1 MLGEEEVFSVEVV
14 AFKSVAN
21 VFSCFTSCVNE
32 LLNAMYVD
40 LEPEDVSQQYIDA
53 CVTGFLGVLAGTT
66 LFGFGMSISLC
77 YYNVYANLYDK
88 AKLTALHYSL
98 SGRVAIRLDELIGG

>member
-1 MLGEEEVFSVEVV
+1 M
-14 AFKSVAN
+14 FK
-21 VFSCFTSCVNE
+21 
-32 LLNAMYVD
+32 
-40 LEPEDVSQQYIDA
+40 A

-88 AKLTALHYSL
+88 AKLTALYYSL

>member
-1 MLGEEEVFSVEVV
+1 MLQLKLSYGTE
-14 AFKSVAN
+14 KI
-21 VFSCFTSCVNE
+21 SCLMSRH
-32 LLNAMYVD
+32 YVD

>member
-1 MLGEEEVFSVEVV
+1 
-14 AFKSVAN
+14 
-21 VFSCFTSCVNE
+21 
-32 LLNAMYVD
+32 MYVD

-53 CVTGFLGVLAGTT
+53 CVTIFRVLAGTT

>member
-1 MLGEEEVFSVEVV
+1 
-14 AFKSVAN
+14 
-21 VFSCFTSCVNE
+21 
-32 LLNAMYVD
+32 MYVD

-77 YYNVYANLYDK
+77 YYNVYANSNSI
-88 AKLTALHYSL
+88 ALFIVRK
-98 SGRVAIRLDELIGG
+98 SGYQA